1 MDLVAEKR
9 AHITPEPPA
18 RKRKRKT
25 PPTVTPPEPLVPATS
40 TSPAPPPPFQ
50 PTQSAQPFRSAA
62 PPPPQPEPIQPEPTP
77 TAESPPTVPPPADLP
92 RTSPAEPLP
101 QQHQHDDGIHEWI
114 LLALAEAGLDVGKA
128 GDSMPLPERLKPL
141 AGRKFVG
148 RAKVAPVSTLPPDKV
163 VDARKSLTTDEWRRC
178 IAFAEE
184 FGLTQRSGGRLFAS
198 ATRQPMLGVL
208 GVLASNAGRMQ
219 GVASYGICLP
229 HVALVMCAHVGIPP
243 IKTGMDLFSYRP
255 RPSTFPK
262 GGWAPPRLGALPR
275 PQFSATAL
283 MVRPIRA
290 RSAVENAP
298 VHSTTKPDSLLTDCS
313 CSYCDRRGLGSA
325 RAPLAC
331 RGPRRRR
338 SSWSPS
344 RG

>member
-1 MDLVAEKR
+1 MGRPKKLEPGLHWESLSIFSAPTQATTTFFRGTPGASKVAGQLRRGPLAEVSMDLVAEKR

-219 GVASYGICLP
+219 GVASCGIYLP
-229 HVALVMCAHVGIPP
+229 HAALVMCACRNPTDADSV
-243 IKTGMDLFSYRP
+243 S
-255 RPSTFPK
+255 
-262 GGWAPPRLGALPR
+262 
-275 PQFSATAL
+275 
-283 MVRPIRA
+283 IRYVICM
-290 RSAVENAP
+290 SM
-298 VHSTTKPDSLLTDCS
+298 HSS
-313 CSYCDRRGLGSA
+313 
-325 RAPLAC
+325 
-331 RGPRRRR
+331 
-338 SSWSPS
+338 
-344 RG
+344 